1 MIPITQSVIYEGR
14 VQGVGFRYCAKE
26 VAKGYEV
33 TGWIKNLPSGTVEMA
48 VKGDEQEVRE
58 FIAASILRKRQFP
71 NTSTKRINSTI
82 SELLP
87 NPVCILCPV
96 K

>member
-48 VKGDEQEVRE
+48 VKGEEQEVRE
-58 FIAASILRKRQFP
+58 FIAAIA
-71 NTSTKRINSTI
+71 NSEVAKHIKKTTI
-82 SELLP
+82 SEHI
-87 NPVCILCPV
+87 NQADKFNDFRIVT
-96 K
+96 